1 MIRGNKKGCPF
12 GLPIPYGC
20 KNAGLC
26 TKSMSADIKDDGV
39 VENNFYILLLCEEE
53 ISGECLFADSIIEL
67 EDSPAMVDCKFS
79 KDLKNVPAGNVG
91 LNGSALYPNFF
102 VGDMFQPL
110 KGMPLDYIM
119 DDNESKNYFGSIYTD
134 MVRHLI

>member
-1 MIRGNKKGCPF
+1 MIRGSKKKCPF

-20 KNAGLC
+20 KSAGSC
-26 TKSMSADIKDDGV
+26 VRSMSHEVEEDGV
-39 VENNFYILLLCEEE
+39 MDNNFYILMLCEDEL
-53 ISGECLFADSIIEL
+53 SGTCIFADSLIEL
-67 EDSPAMVDCKFS
+67 DEKNALVDCKFS
-79 KDLKNVPAGNVG
+79 KDFDHIPAGNVG
-91 LNGSALYPNFF
+91 INGSSLYPNFA
-102 VGDMFQPL
+102 VGDMFQPI